1 MKTKEIRSIKLDN
14 VSAQED
20 GDIRY
25 IYGKIPYN
33 TKSQKMY
40 IGYSNCRF
48 EKLDRNVFHKTLGD
62 KSNVFAN
69 YSHDQSK
76 ILGSTKSNT
85 LELEDKED
93 GLYIRCKVPNTSW
106 GNDTW
111 EVISRGDVT
120 TMSFEF
126 IPYDWV
132 DDQVEDT
139 VTLRS
144 AKLEAV
150 AFCVA
155 EPAYLETDSYA
166 SFRKRNI
173 DLEKLSEAIDEGKV
187 TEDVKKLAKTL
198 NDLIA
203 KEEERV
209 KEEEAK
215 EKEKQEK
222 ESEEKPEKVKEEEA
236 KEEKEPEEKQ
246 EKESEEKQEKES
258 EVKPE
263 AELEE
268 IKEQPKVEEKAV
280 EKEQSEDTPNNDTK
294 TETEVDE
301 EYKKKLEQL
310 KDLERELSTVLESM

>member
-1 MKTKEIRSIKLDN
+1 MKTKEIRSIKLEN
-14 VSAQED
+14 VSAHED

-40 IGYSNCRF
+40 IGYSDCKF

-126 IPYDWV
+126 IPYDWSE
-132 DDQVEDT
+132 DRIEDT

-209 KEEEAK
+209 KEEEKK
-215 EKEKQEK
+215 EPEAEL
-222 ESEEKPEKVKEEEA
+222 EKVKEE
-236 KEEKEPEEKQ
+236 KEPDN
-246 EKESEEKQEKES
+246 KE
-258 EVKPE
+258 
-263 AELEE
+263 
-268 IKEQPKVEEKAV
+268 KEQPKVEEKAV

-301 EYKKKLEQL
+301 EYKNKLEQL
-310 KDLERELSTVLESM
+310 KNLEKELSAVLESM

>member
-40 IGYSNCRF
+40 IGYSDCRF

-132 DDQVEDT
+132 EDQIEDT

-187 TEDVKKLAKTL
+187 TEDVKKMAKTL

-209 KEEEAK
+209 KEEK
-215 EKEKQEK
+215 EQENKE
-222 ESEEKPEKVKEEEA
+222 
-236 KEEKEPEEKQ
+236 
-246 EKESEEKQEKES
+246 
-258 EVKPE
+258 PE

-268 IKEQPKVEEKAV
+268 VKEEKEAEPEAELEEVKEQPKVEEPAV

-301 EYKKKLEQL
+301 EYKNKLEQL
-310 KDLERELSTVLESM
+310 KNLEKELSAVLESM

>member
-14 VSAQED
+14 VTAQED

-209 KEEEAK
+209 KEEEK
-215 EKEKQEK
+215 
-222 ESEEKPEKVKEEEA
+222 KEEPEN
-236 KEEKEPEEKQ
+236 KEE
-246 EKESEEKQEKES
+246 
-258 EVKPE
+258 
-263 AELEE
+263 LN
-268 IKEQPKVEEKAV
+268 KEQPKVEEKAV
-280 EKEQSEDTPNNDTK
+280 EKEQSADTPNNDTK

-301 EYKKKLEQL
+301 EYKNKLEQL
-310 KDLERELSTVLESM
+310 KDLEKELSTVLESM

>member
-40 IGYSNCRF
+40 IGYSDCRF

-132 DDQVEDT
+132 DDKIEDT

-209 KEEEAK
+209 KEE
-215 EKEKQEK
+215 
-222 ESEEKPEKVKEEEA
+222 
-236 KEEKEPEEKQ
+236 KEPAN
-246 EKESEEKQEKES
+246 KETE
-258 EVKPE
+258 PE

-268 IKEQPKVEEKAV
+268 IKEEEKEEKEVNKEKEVKEKKEQPKVEEKAV
-280 EKEQSEDTPNNDTK
+280 EKEQSEDTPNKDTK

-301 EYKKKLEQL
+301 EYKNKLEQL
-310 KDLERELSTVLESM
+310 KNLEKELSAVLESM

>member
-209 KEEEAK
+209 KEE
-215 EKEKQEK
+215 KQE
-222 ESEEKPEKVKEEEA
+222 E
-236 KEEKEPEEKQ
+236 
-246 EKESEEKQEKES
+246 
-258 EVKPE
+258 KPE

-268 IKEQPKVEEKAV
+268 IKEQPKVEEKAKEEKAKEEKEPDNKEEQPKVEEKAV
-280 EKEQSEDTPNNDTK
+280 EKEQSADTPNKDTK

-301 EYKKKLEQL
+301 EYKSKLEQL
-310 KDLERELSTVLESM
+310 KNLEKELSAVLESM

>member
-40 IGYSNCRF
+40 IGYSNCKF

-215 EKEKQEK
+215 E
-222 ESEEKPEKVKEEEA
+222 EEK
-236 KEEKEPEEKQ
+236 PEEKQ
-246 EKESEEKQEKES
+246 EKE
-258 EVKPE
+258 PE

-280 EKEQSEDTPNNDTK
+280 EKEQSADTPNKDTK

-301 EYKKKLEQL
+301 EYKNKLEQL
-310 KDLERELSTVLESM
+310 KDLEKELSAVLESM

>member
-14 VSAQED
+14 VSAKED
-20 GDIRY
+20 GDMRY

-40 IGYSNCRF
+40 IGYSDCRF

-132 DDQVEDT
+132 EDQIEDT

-209 KEEEAK
+209 KEE
-215 EKEKQEK
+215 
-222 ESEEKPEKVKEEEA
+222 
-236 KEEKEPEEKQ
+236 KEEKE
-246 EKESEEKQEKES
+246 KEQ
-258 EVKPE
+258 PE

-268 IKEQPKVEEKAV
+268 VKEEKEKEQPKERVKEEKEQPKVEGKAV

-301 EYKKKLEQL
+301 EYKNKLEQL
-310 KDLERELSTVLESM
+310 KNLEKELSAVLESM

>member
-14 VSAQED
+14 VSAQEE
-20 GDIRY
+20 GAIRY

-40 IGYSNCRF
+40 IGYSDCRF

-132 DDQVEDT
+132 EDQIEDT

-209 KEEEAK
+209 KEEK
-215 EKEKQEK
+215 EKE
-222 ESEEKPEKVKEEEA
+222 
-236 KEEKEPEEKQ
+236 
-246 EKESEEKQEKES
+246 

-268 IKEQPKVEEKAV
+268 VKEEKEAEPENKEENKEVKEQPKVEEKAV

-301 EYKKKLEQL
+301 EYKNKLEQL
-310 KDLERELSTVLESM
+310 KDLEKELSAVLESM

>member
-14 VSAQED
+14 VTAQEE
-20 GDIRY
+20 GEARY

-40 IGYSNCRF
+40 IGYSDCRF

-132 DDQVEDT
+132 DDKIEDT

-209 KEEEAK
+209 KEEK
-215 EKEKQEK
+215 EKPKAE
-222 ESEEKPEKVKEEEA
+222 PEVKEEEN
-236 KEEKEPEEKQ
+236 K
-246 EKESEEKQEKES
+246 

-268 IKEQPKVEEKAV
+268 VKEQPEVEEKAV

-301 EYKKKLEQL
+301 EYKNKLEQL
-310 KDLERELSTVLESM
+310 KNLEKELSAVLESM

>member
-14 VSAQED
+14 VTAQED

-40 IGYSNCRF
+40 IGYSDCRF

-209 KEEEAK
+209 KEEEK
-215 EKEKQEK
+215 
-222 ESEEKPEKVKEEEA
+222 KEEPA
-236 KEEKEPEEKQ
+236 KEEKEPEN
-246 EKESEEKQEKES
+246 KEENKE
-258 EVKPE
+258 V
-263 AELEE
+263 
-268 IKEQPKVEEKAV
+268 KEQPKVEEKAV
-280 EKEQSEDTPNNDTK
+280 EKEQSADTPNNDTK

-310 KDLERELSTVLESM
+310 KNLEKELSTVLESM

>member
-40 IGYSNCRF
+40 IGYSDCRF

-132 DDQVEDT
+132 DDKIEDT

-209 KEEEAK
+209 KEE
-215 EKEKQEK
+215 
-222 ESEEKPEKVKEEEA
+222 
-236 KEEKEPEEKQ
+236 KEPAN
-246 EKESEEKQEKES
+246 KEAE
-258 EVKPE
+258 PE

-268 IKEQPKVEEKAV
+268 IKEEEKEVKEKKEVNKEKEVKEKKEQPKVEEKAV
-280 EKEQSEDTPNNDTK
+280 EKEQSEDTPNKDTK

-301 EYKKKLEQL
+301 EYKNKLEQL
-310 KDLERELSTVLESM
+310 KNLEKELSAVLESM

>member
-215 EKEKQEK
+215 EKEKPEEELNKEQPKVEEKAKEK
-222 ESEEKPEKVKEEEA
+222 EKPEEEEKPEKE
-236 KEEKEPEEKQ
+236 
-246 EKESEEKQEKES
+246 
-258 EVKPE
+258 PE

-280 EKEQSEDTPNNDTK
+280 EKEQSADTPNNDTK

-310 KDLERELSTVLESM
+310 KDLEKELSTVLESM

>member
-215 EKEKQEK
+215 EKEKQE
-222 ESEEKPEKVKEEEA
+222 
-236 KEEKEPEEKQ
+236 
-246 EKESEEKQEKES
+246 

-268 IKEQPKVEEKAV
+268 VKEEETKEEKAKEKEKQEEVKPEVEEKAV
-280 EKEQSEDTPNNDTK
+280 EKEQSEDTPNKDTK

-310 KDLERELSTVLESM
+310 KDLEKELSAVLESM

>member
-14 VSAQED
+14 VTAQED

-40 IGYSNCRF
+40 IGYSDCRF

-209 KEEEAK
+209 KEEK
-215 EKEKQEK
+215 
-222 ESEEKPEKVKEEEA
+222 A
-236 KEEKEPEEKQ
+236 KEEKEE
-246 EKESEEKQEKES
+246 
-258 EVKPE
+258 KPE

-268 IKEQPKVEEKAV
+268 VKEEKEPSNKEELNKEQPKVEEKAV

-310 KDLERELSTVLESM
+310 KNLEKELSTVLESM

>member
-40 IGYSNCRF
+40 IGYSDCRF

-132 DDQVEDT
+132 EDKIEDT
-139 VTLRS
+139 VILRS

-209 KEEEAK
+209 KEEKAK
-215 EKEKQEK
+215 E
-222 ESEEKPEKVKEEEA
+222 PKEEEKT
-236 KEEKEPEEKQ
+236 KEE
-246 EKESEEKQEKES
+246 
-258 EVKPE
+258 PE

-268 IKEQPKVEEKAV
+268 VKEEENKEVKEQPKVEEKAV

-301 EYKKKLEQL
+301 EYKNKLEQL
-310 KDLERELSTVLESM
+310 KNLEKELSTVLESM

>member
-40 IGYSNCRF
+40 IGYSDCRF

-132 DDQVEDT
+132 DDKIEDT

-209 KEEEAK
+209 KEE
-215 EKEKQEK
+215 
-222 ESEEKPEKVKEEEA
+222 
-236 KEEKEPEEKQ
+236 KEPAN
-246 EKESEEKQEKES
+246 KEAE
-258 EVKPE
+258 PE

-268 IKEQPKVEEKAV
+268 IKEEEKEVNKEKEVKEKKEVNKEKEVKEKKEQPKVEEKAV
-280 EKEQSEDTPNNDTK
+280 EKEQSEDTPNKDTK

-301 EYKKKLEQL
+301 EYKNKLEQL
-310 KDLERELSTVLESM
+310 KNLEKELSAVLESM

>member
-1 MKTKEIRSIKLDN
+1 MKTKEIRSIKLEN
-14 VSAQED
+14 VSAQEE
-20 GDIRY
+20 GTERY

-40 IGYSNCRF
+40 IGYSDCRF

-209 KEEEAK
+209 KEEK
-215 EKEKQEK
+215 
-222 ESEEKPEKVKEEEA
+222 A
-236 KEEKEPEEKQ
+236 KEEKEE
-246 EKESEEKQEKES
+246 
-258 EVKPE
+258 KPE

-268 IKEQPKVEEKAV
+268 VKEEKEPSNKEELNKEQPKVEEKAV
-280 EKEQSEDTPNNDTK
+280 EKEQSADTPNNDTK

-310 KDLERELSTVLESM
+310 KNLEKELSAVLESM

>member
-40 IGYSNCRF
+40 IGYSDCRF

-132 DDQVEDT
+132 EDKIEDT
-139 VTLRS
+139 VILRS

-209 KEEEAK
+209 KEEKEA
-215 EKEKQEK
+215 E
-222 ESEEKPEKVKEEEA
+222 PKEEEKA
-236 KEEKEPEEKQ
+236 KEE
-246 EKESEEKQEKES
+246 
-258 EVKPE
+258 PE

-268 IKEQPKVEEKAV
+268 VKEEKEENKEVKEQPKVEEKAV

-301 EYKKKLEQL
+301 EYKNKLEQL
-310 KDLERELSTVLESM
+310 KNLEKELSTVLESM

>member
-132 DDQVEDT
+132 DDEVEDT

-155 EPAYLETDSYA
+155 DPAYLETDSYA

-209 KEEEAK
+209 KEEK
-215 EKEKQEK
+215 T
-222 ESEEKPEKVKEEEA
+222 
-236 KEEKEPEEKQ
+236 KEEKPEEKQ
-246 EKESEEKQEKES
+246 EKEPEAEKAKEEKTKEEKTKEEKES

-268 IKEQPKVEEKAV
+268 IKEQPEVEEKAV

-310 KDLERELSTVLESM
+310 KDLEKELSTVLESM

>member
-40 IGYSNCRF
+40 IGYSDCRF

-132 DDQVEDT
+132 EDKIEDT
-139 VTLRS
+139 VILRS

-209 KEEEAK
+209 KEEK
-215 EKEKQEK
+215 EKE
-222 ESEEKPEKVKEEEA
+222 PKEEEKA
-236 KEEKEPEEKQ
+236 KEE
-246 EKESEEKQEKES
+246 
-258 EVKPE
+258 PE

-268 IKEQPKVEEKAV
+268 IKEEKEENKEVKEQPKVEEKAV

-301 EYKKKLEQL
+301 EYKNKLEQL
-310 KDLERELSTVLESM
+310 KNLEKELSAVLESM

>member
-215 EKEKQEK
+215 EKE
-222 ESEEKPEKVKEEEA
+222 PDNKEELN
-236 KEEKEPEEKQ
+236 KEQ
-246 EKESEEKQEKES
+246 
-258 EVKPE
+258 PE

-280 EKEQSEDTPNNDTK
+280 EKEQSADTPNNDTK

-310 KDLERELSTVLESM
+310 KDLEKELSTVLESM

>member
-1 MKTKEIRSIKLDN
+1 MKTKEIRSIKLEN
-14 VSAQED
+14 VSAQEE
-20 GDIRY
+20 GAIRY

-40 IGYSNCRF
+40 IGYSDCRF

-132 DDQVEDT
+132 DDKIEDT

-155 EPAYLETDSYA
+155 DPAYLETDSYA

-209 KEEEAK
+209 KEEKAEE
-215 EKEKQEK
+215 EKAEP
-222 ESEEKPEKVKEEEA
+222 ESKPEEKPEEEE
-236 KEEKEPEEKQ
+236 
-246 EKESEEKQEKES
+246 
-258 EVKPE
+258 
-263 AELEE
+263 
-268 IKEQPKVEEKAV
+268 KEQPKVEEKAV

-310 KDLERELSTVLESM
+310 KNLEKELSTVLESM

>member
-1 MKTKEIRSIKLDN
+1 MKTKEIRSIKLEN
-14 VSAQED
+14 VSAQEE
-20 GDIRY
+20 GAIRY

-40 IGYSNCRF
+40 IGYSDCRF

-132 DDQVEDT
+132 DDKIEDT

-209 KEEEAK
+209 KE
-215 EKEKQEK
+215 
-222 ESEEKPEKVKEEEA
+222 P
-236 KEEKEPEEKQ
+236 
-246 EKESEEKQEKES
+246 

-263 AELEE
+263 DKEVKEE
-268 IKEQPKVEEKAV
+268 PENKEAKEQPKVEEKAV
-280 EKEQSEDTPNNDTK
+280 EKEQSADTPNKDTK

-310 KDLERELSTVLESM
+310 KDLEKELSTVLESM

>member
-14 VSAQED
+14 VTAQED

-209 KEEEAK
+209 KEENKEAEQKEPAK
-215 EKEKQEK
+215 EDKE
-222 ESEEKPEKVKEEEA
+222 PDNKEELN
-236 KEEKEPEEKQ
+236 KE
-246 EKESEEKQEKES
+246 
-258 EVKPE
+258 
-263 AELEE
+263 
-268 IKEQPKVEEKAV
+268 KEQPKVEEKAV
-280 EKEQSEDTPNNDTK
+280 EKEQSADTPNNDTK

-301 EYKKKLEQL
+301 EYKNKLEQL
-310 KDLERELSTVLESM
+310 KDLEKELSAVLESM

>member
-215 EKEKQEK
+215 EKEK
-222 ESEEKPEKVKEEEA
+222 
-236 KEEKEPEEKQ
+236 PEEKQ
-246 EKESEEKQEKES
+246 EKEKPEEKQEKE
-258 EVKPE
+258 PE

-280 EKEQSEDTPNNDTK
+280 DEEQSEDTPNNDTK

-301 EYKKKLEQL
+301 EYKNKLEQL
-310 KDLERELSTVLESM
+310 KNLEKELSAVLESM

>member
-40 IGYSNCRF
+40 IGYSDCRF

-126 IPYDWV
+126 IPYDWAE
-132 DDQVEDT
+132 DKIEDT

-209 KEEEAK
+209 KEEK
-215 EKEKQEK
+215 EKE
-222 ESEEKPEKVKEEEA
+222 A
-236 KEEKEPEEKQ
+236 
-246 EKESEEKQEKES
+246 
-258 EVKPE
+258 KPE

-268 IKEQPKVEEKAV
+268 VKEENKEVKEQPKVEEKAV

-301 EYKKKLEQL
+301 EYKNKLEQL
-310 KDLERELSTVLESM
+310 KNLEKELSAVLESM

>member
-132 DDQVEDT
+132 DDEVEDT

-209 KEEEAK
+209 KEEE
-215 EKEKQEK
+215 
-222 ESEEKPEKVKEEEA
+222 KVKEEKA
-236 KEEKEPEEKQ
+236 EP
-246 EKESEEKQEKES
+246 

-268 IKEQPKVEEKAV
+268 IKEENKEKEPKERVKEVKEQPKVEEKAV

-301 EYKKKLEQL
+301 EYKNKLEQL
-310 KDLERELSTVLESM
+310 KNLEKELSAVLESM

>member
-1 MKTKEIRSIKLDN
+1 MKTKEIRSIKLEN
-14 VSAQED
+14 VSAQEE
-20 GDIRY
+20 GTERY

-40 IGYSNCRF
+40 IGYSDCRF

-132 DDQVEDT
+132 DDKVEDT

-209 KEEEAK
+209 KEEK
-215 EKEKQEK
+215 E
-222 ESEEKPEKVKEEEA
+222 
-236 KEEKEPEEKQ
+236 KEEKEPE
-246 EKESEEKQEKES
+246 
-258 EVKPE
+258 

-268 IKEQPKVEEKAV
+268 VKEEEKEKEEKEQPKVEEKAV

-310 KDLERELSTVLESM
+310 KNLEKELSAVLESM

>member
-14 VSAQED
+14 VTAQED

-40 IGYSNCRF
+40 IGYSDCRF

-126 IPYDWV
+126 IPYDWSE
-132 DDQVEDT
+132 DRIEDT

-209 KEEEAK
+209 KEEEK
-215 EKEKQEK
+215 
-222 ESEEKPEKVKEEEA
+222 
-236 KEEKEPEEKQ
+236 KEPAN
-246 EKESEEKQEKES
+246 KE
-258 EVKPE
+258 PE

-268 IKEQPKVEEKAV
+268 VKESEDNKEQPKVEEKAV
-280 EKEQSEDTPNNDTK
+280 EKEQSGDTPNNDTK

-310 KDLERELSTVLESM
+310 KNLEKELSTVLESM

>member
-14 VSAQED
+14 VSAHED

-40 IGYSNCRF
+40 IGYSDCRF

-126 IPYDWV
+126 IPYDWAE
-132 DDQVEDT
+132 DKIEDT
-139 VTLRS
+139 VILRS

-209 KEEEAK
+209 KEEKDPAN
-215 EKEKQEK
+215 
-222 ESEEKPEKVKEEEA
+222 KEEEN
-236 KEEKEPEEKQ
+236 KE
-246 EKESEEKQEKES
+246 
-258 EVKPE
+258 PE

-268 IKEQPKVEEKAV
+268 VKEEETKEEETKEVKEQPKVEEKAV

-301 EYKKKLEQL
+301 EYKNKLEQL
-310 KDLERELSTVLESM
+310 KNLEKELSAVLESM

>member
-14 VSAQED
+14 VTAKED

-132 DDQVEDT
+132 DDEVEDT

-209 KEEEAK
+209 KEEENK
-215 EKEKQEK
+215 D
-222 ESEEKPEKVKEEEA
+222 KEEE
-236 KEEKEPEEKQ
+236 KQ
-246 EKESEEKQEKES
+246 

-268 IKEQPKVEEKAV
+268 IKEPDNKDKEQPKVEEKAV
-280 EKEQSEDTPNNDTK
+280 EKEQSADTPNNDTK

-301 EYKKKLEQL
+301 EYKNKLEQL
-310 KDLERELSTVLESM
+310 KNLEKELSAVLESM

>member
-40 IGYSNCRF
+40 IGYSDCRF

-126 IPYDWV
+126 IPYDWAE
-132 DDQVEDT
+132 DKIEDT

-203 KEEERV
+203 KEE
-209 KEEEAK
+209 KEAEA
-215 EKEKQEK
+215 
-222 ESEEKPEKVKEEEA
+222 
-236 KEEKEPEEKQ
+236 
-246 EKESEEKQEKES
+246 
-258 EVKPE
+258 KPE
-263 AELEE
+263 AELEAE
-268 IKEQPKVEEKAV
+268 LEEVKEEEQPKERVKEEKEQPKVEEKAV

-301 EYKKKLEQL
+301 EYKNKLEQL
-310 KDLERELSTVLESM
+310 KNLEKELSAVLESM

>member
-155 EPAYLETDSYA
+155 EPAYLETNSYA

-209 KEEEAK
+209 KEEK
-215 EKEKQEK
+215 
-222 ESEEKPEKVKEEEA
+222 A
-236 KEEKEPEEKQ
+236 KEEKEPEVKSDNKEQPKAKE
-246 EKESEEKQEKES
+246 EKE
-258 EVKPE
+258 PE

-280 EKEQSEDTPNNDTK
+280 EKEQSADTPNNDTK

-310 KDLERELSTVLESM
+310 KDLEKELSAVLESM

>member
-1 MKTKEIRSIKLDN
+1 MKTKEIRSIKLEN
-14 VSAQED
+14 VSAQEE
-20 GDIRY
+20 GTERY

-40 IGYSNCRF
+40 IGYSDCRF

-132 DDQVEDT
+132 DDKIEDT

-209 KEEEAK
+209 KEI
-215 EKEKQEK
+215 
-222 ESEEKPEKVKEEEA
+222 KEEEA
-236 KEEKEPEEKQ
+236 KEA
-246 EKESEEKQEKES
+246 
-258 EVKPE
+258 KPE

-268 IKEQPKVEEKAV
+268 VKEPENKEEKEQPKVEEKAV

-301 EYKKKLEQL
+301 EYKNKLEQL
-310 KDLERELSTVLESM
+310 KNLEKELSAVLESM

>member
-215 EKEKQEK
+215 EEKEKQEK
-222 ESEEKPEKVKEEEA
+222 ESEEK
-236 KEEKEPEEKQ
+236 EKQ
-246 EKESEEKQEKES
+246 EKEKQEKE
-258 EVKPE
+258 PE

-280 EKEQSEDTPNNDTK
+280 EKEQSADTPNNDTK

-301 EYKKKLEQL
+301 DYKNKLEQL
-310 KDLERELSTVLESM
+310 KDLEKELSTVLESM

>member
-1 MKTKEIRSIKLDN
+1 MKTKEIRSIKLEN
-14 VSAQED
+14 VSAQEE
-20 GDIRY
+20 GAIRY

-40 IGYSNCRF
+40 IGYSDCRF

-132 DDQVEDT
+132 DDKIEDT

-209 KEEEAK
+209 KEEK
-215 EKEKQEK
+215 
-222 ESEEKPEKVKEEEA
+222 A
-236 KEEKEPEEKQ
+236 KEEKEAEEN
-246 EKESEEKQEKES
+246 
-258 EVKPE
+258 PE

-268 IKEQPKVEEKAV
+268 VKEEEVKEQPKVEEKAV
-280 EKEQSEDTPNNDTK
+280 EKEQSADTPNNDTK

-310 KDLERELSTVLESM
+310 KNLEKELSTVLESM

>member
-132 DDQVEDT
+132 DDEVEDT

-215 EKEKQEK
+215 EEK
-222 ESEEKPEKVKEEEA
+222 
-236 KEEKEPEEKQ
+236 
-246 EKESEEKQEKES
+246 EKQEKES

-263 AELEE
+263 EELN
-268 IKEQPKVEEKAV
+268 KEQPEVEEKAV

-301 EYKKKLEQL
+301 DYKNKLEQL
-310 KDLERELSTVLESM
+310 KDLEKELSTVLESM

>member
-215 EKEKQEK
+215 EKEK
-222 ESEEKPEKVKEEEA
+222 PEV
-236 KEEKEPEEKQ
+236 KQ
-246 EKESEEKQEKES
+246 EKESEAKEKEP

-268 IKEQPKVEEKAV
+268 IKEQPEVEEKAV

-310 KDLERELSTVLESM
+310 KDLEKELSTVLESM

>member
-215 EKEKQEK
+215 E
-222 ESEEKPEKVKEEEA
+222 
-236 KEEKEPEEKQ
+236 EKEPEEEKAK
-246 EKESEEKQEKES
+246 EKEKAKEEEKTEEEKQEKES

-310 KDLERELSTVLESM
+310 KDLEKELSTVLESM

>member
-132 DDQVEDT
+132 DDEVEDT

-215 EKEKQEK
+215 EEK
-222 ESEEKPEKVKEEEA
+222 
-236 KEEKEPEEKQ
+236 
-246 EKESEEKQEKES
+246 EKQEKES

-263 AELEE
+263 EELN
-268 IKEQPKVEEKAV
+268 KEQPKVEEKAV
-280 EKEQSEDTPNNDTK
+280 EKEQSADTPNNDTK

-301 EYKKKLEQL
+301 DYKNKLEQL
-310 KDLERELSTVLESM
+310 KDLEKELSTVLESM